1 MRFKV
6 CKVMVG
12 IQFLETGTDTGS
24 DTGTEIGTGT
34 DTKQSIAAKCALK
47 VEGIGYHNQ

>member
-1 MRFKV
+1 
-6 CKVMVG
+6 MVG

-24 DTGTEIGTGT
+24 DTGTDTGTG
-34 DTKQSIAAKCALK
+34 TKQSIAAKCALK